1 MKLLS
6 KLNKRYVFWS
16 LTVMAF
22 SGIIM
27 FFTLSVIINHQ
38 MDERLSE
45 NLQMVEK
52 QLLKS
57 PETVFLEPGAKVQKT
72 VKAPEA
78 ICFSDTLIYNEIEK
92 EYENYRQIT
101 TVKSIGG
108 NYYHIILRKSKI
120 ESEDFLLT
128 LSLITISGMMLLS
141 LILLIVNRRVAKSVW
156 QPFFDNL
163 KIIEEF
169 TVVSQQPL
177 QLKETGI
184 SEFDQLNLVIT
195 QLTHQIISDFKNQ
208 KQFSE
213 DISHELQ
220 TPLSI
225 ISSRIESLLG
235 NTGLKEHSEV
245 LNGIYASVRR
255 LSKLNRELIL
265 LSKIENNQFKSE
277 EKSNLKIII
286 SEKLEEFSELI
297 TLKKLTLEKSIE
309 DDFVVPFP
317 PALAEILVNNLLSNC
332 INHNISGGKIKI
344 EIDENKISVCN
355 TGSEKIAE
363 PEKLFN
369 RFYKINPASQSVGL
383 GLAIAKKICDLHGLK
398 IEYSLKNEWHC
409 FSVLMT
415 PPNFS

>member
-6 KLNKRYVFWS
+6 KLNKRYVLWS

-72 VKAPEA
+72 VKVPEA
-78 ICFSDTLIYNEIEK
+78 ICFSDTLIYNETEK
-92 EYENYRQIT
+92 EFENYRQIS
-101 TVKSIGG
+101 TVKFIGG
-108 NYYHIILRKSKI
+108 HYYQIILRKSKI

-184 SEFDQLNLVIT
+184 SEFDQLNIVIT

-213 DISHELQ
+213 DVSHELQ
-220 TPLSI
+220 TPLAI
-225 ISSRIESLLG
+225 ISSRLENLLG
-235 NTGLKEHSEV
+235 TPGLKEHNEI
-245 LNGIYASVRR
+245 LNSIYASVRR

-265 LSKIENNQFKSE
+265 LSKIENNQYTSE

-297 TLKKLTLEKSIE
+297 SLKKLVLETSIT
-309 DDFVVPFP
+309 DDFIVSIP
-317 PALAEILVNNLLSNC
+317 PSLAEILVNNLLSNS

-344 EIDENKISVCN
+344 EINRNEISVCN
-355 TGSEKIAE
+355 TGKEKIPE

-369 RFYKINPASQSVGL
+369 RFYKVNPASQSVGL

-398 IEYSLKNEWHC
+398 IEYSFKNECHC
-409 FSVLMT
+409 FSILM
-415 PPNFS
+415 ND